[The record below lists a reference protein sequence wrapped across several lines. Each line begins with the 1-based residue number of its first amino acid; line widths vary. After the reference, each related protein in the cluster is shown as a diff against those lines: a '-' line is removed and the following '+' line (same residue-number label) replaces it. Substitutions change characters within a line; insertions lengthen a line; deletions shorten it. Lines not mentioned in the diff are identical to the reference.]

1 MLEQVYAEPRPQ
13 QTVEPLQRFLGK
25 PSVIAYPE
33 PVRVSLVLPIYNEGP
48 ILFDNDRNIM
58 ITLNQLGLASEIL
71 LCDYNSNDVTR
82 DAAQSASSNSV
93 VQLRLLERIAKA

>member
-13 QTVEPLQRFLGK
+13 QTVEPLQRFLEK

-48 ILFDNDRNIM
+48 ILFDNVRNIM

-71 LCDYNSNDVTR
+71 LCDDNSNDGTR
-82 DAAQSASSNSV
+82 DAA
-93 VQLRLLERIAKA
+93 ERA